1 MDLLAVSVPLITT
14 GLLLPVVLV
23 YAYIYIKFPRRIY
36 LSVLLLTLA
45 GFFYVLFDF
54 LTIHS
59 SIIPTGEAAAL
70 QYNRL
75 QELASSAFI
84 PLLPFFLSAILQ
96 MTSAV
101 RKLNSVI
108 LLLGIVFFA
117 VIALGAFIL
126 PDSFLSVTR
135 LRIDP
140 AAWPVH
146 VRHGDTG
153 LLFKVRDLYMVFLV
167 LYSLVL
173 ITVDLFLFRDY
184 NYLFQLL
191 IGFVIALVIGSS
203 ALIKNITGS
212 YQGLLADFTFS
223 RVGASLAI
231 FTLFGLSTY
240 LRYFL
245 NEAKIVHRAKGS
257 LEEKE
262 RELQLM
268 AYYDELTSLQNRKS
282 FFINLGKRR
291 PTEADTGRQRAI
303 CLIDLD
309 TFGAIVDAY
318 GQEISDFLLAL
329 IAQRLQDLFHQK
341 AVLFRIGGDEFALT
355 TNDFIESGEIDIL
368 AKEILEAFQHPFEI
382 GADHLFVSASV
393 GIALSPEN
401 GEAPEE
407 LYKNAMRAL
416 SRAKVDRNTY
426 AMYSPE
432 MTLHASE
439 RLTLIHGLRESIATG
454 AFSMYYQ
461 PIFDSQGTVSGAEA
475 LIRWDHPDHREV
487 SPAVFMPLAEISGLI
502 LPLSDW
508 IIRQVARDISFLEE
522 QGLTPNISLN
532 LSAKQF
538 KVPQLCD
545 SLIEVFRPHGIQHE
559 KVSIEITE
567 SSLVHNFEQIKQV
580 LKCFQSHGFTISID
594 DFGTGY
600 SSLSYLRELP
610 FDKLKIDKAFVQ
622 KLDEDLPTRSL
633 VSSIIDLGK
642 KMGYKLIAEGVETK
656 MEIEFL
662 RSNSCD
668 YFQGFLLSRPV
679 PFEDFTEI
687 LKDHAPHPLFLS

>member
-54 LTIHS
+54 LTIYS
-59 SIIPTGEAAAL
+59 SIVPAAEAAAL
-70 QYNRL
+70 QYNRI
-75 QELASSAFI
+75 QELASSTFI

-96 MTSAV
+96 MSFAV
-101 RKLNSVI
+101 RKINSVVLLIGII
-108 LLLGIVFFA
+108 LFA
-117 VIALGAFIL
+117 VIALGAFIF
-126 PDSFLSVTR
+126 PDSFLSVTA
-135 LRIDP
+135 LRTGP
-140 AAWPVH
+140 AAVPAASL
-146 VRHGDTG
+146 RGATG
-153 LLFKVRDLYMVFLV
+153 ILFEVRDACLIFLV

-191 IGFVIALVIGSS
+191 IGFIIALVLGSG
-203 ALIKNITGS
+203 ALLKNMTGS
-212 YQGLLADFTFS
+212 YLGLLAGFSFS
-223 RVGASLAI
+223 RVGVAI
-231 FTLFGLSTY
+231 AVFTLFGLSTY

-245 NEAKIVHRAKGS
+245 NEAKLVHRAKGS
-257 LEEKE
+257 LEDKE
-262 RELQLM
+262 RELQFM

-291 PTEADTGRQRAI
+291 PTEADSGRQRAI

-318 GQEISDFLLAL
+318 GQEISDFLLTL
-329 IAQRLQDLFHQK
+329 IARRLQELFHDR
-341 AVLFRIGGDEFALT
+341 AALFRIGGDEFALT
-355 TNDFIESGEIDIL
+355 TNDFIETGEIEII
-368 AKEILEAFQHPFEI
+368 AEEILEAFQHSFEI
-382 GADHLFVSASV
+382 GADHIFVSASV
-393 GIALSPEN
+393 GMALSPEN

-407 LYKNAMRAL
+407 LFKNAMRAL

-439 RLTLIHGLRESIATG
+439 RLTLIHGLRESITSE
-454 AFSMYYQ
+454 AFSMHYQ
-461 PIFDSQGTVSGAEA
+461 PIFDRDGTVSGAEA

-508 IIRQVARDISFLEE
+508 IIRRVAGDISVLEK
-522 QGLTPNISLN
+522 QGLASNISFN
-532 LSAKQF
+532 ISAKQF
-538 KVPQLCD
+538 KVPQICETLVEM
-545 SLIEVFRPHGIQHE
+545 LRPHGINHE
-559 KVSIEITE
+559 NISIEITE

-580 LKCFQSHGFTISID
+580 LECFQSRGFAISID

-610 FDKLKIDKAFVQ
+610 FDKLKIDKSFVQ
-622 KLDEDLPTRSL
+622 KLDEDRPTRSL

-642 KMGYKLIAEGVETK
+642 KMGYRLIAEGVETE

-662 RSNSCD
+662 KSNSCD

-679 PFEDFTEI
+679 PFDEFLEI
-687 LKDHAPHPLFLS
+687 LKKPAPHPLFVS

>member
-23 YAYIYIKFPRRIY
+23 YAYIYVKFPRRIY

-59 SIIPTGEAAAL
+59 SIIPAAEAAAL
-70 QYNRL
+70 QYNRI

-96 MTSAV
+96 MSFAV
-101 RKLNSVI
+101 RKINSAV
-108 LLLGIVFFA
+108 LLLGIILFA
-117 VIALGAFIL
+117 VITLGAFIF
-126 PDSFLSVTR
+126 PDSFLSVTT
-135 LRIDP
+135 LRTGLTSVP
-140 AAWPVH
+140 AASL
-146 VRHGDTG
+146 RGATG
-153 LLFKVRDLYMVFLV
+153 ILFEVRDACLIFLV
-167 LYSLVL
+167 LYSFVL

-191 IGFVIALVIGSS
+191 IGFVLALALSS
-203 ALIKNITGS
+203 
-212 YQGLLADFTFS
+212 YHGLLAGFSFS
-223 RVGASLAI
+223 RVGVSIAV

-262 RELQLM
+262 RELQFM

-291 PTEADTGRQRAI
+291 PTEADSGRQRAI

-318 GQEISDFLLAL
+318 GQEISDFLLTL
-329 IAQRLQDLFHQK
+329 IARRLQELFHDR
-341 AVLFRIGGDEFALT
+341 AALFRIGGDEFALT
-355 TNDFIESGEIDIL
+355 TDDFIETGGIEII

-382 GADHLFVSASV
+382 GADHIFVSASV

-426 AMYSPE
+426 AMYAPE

-439 RLTLIHGLRESIATG
+439 RLTLIHGLRE
-454 AFSMYYQ
+454 
-461 PIFDSQGTVSGAEA
+461 
-475 LIRWDHPDHREV
+475 R
-487 SPAVFMPLAEISGLI
+487 
-502 LPLSDW
+502 
-508 IIRQVARDISFLEE
+508 
-522 QGLTPNISLN
+522 
-532 LSAKQF
+532 
-538 KVPQLCD
+538 
-545 SLIEVFRPHGIQHE
+545 
-559 KVSIEITE
+559 ITSE
-567 SSLVHNFEQIKQV
+567 
-580 LKCFQSHGFTISID
+580 
-594 DFGTGY
+594 
-600 SSLSYLRELP
+600 
-610 FDKLKIDKAFVQ
+610 
-622 KLDEDLPTRSL
+622 
-633 VSSIIDLGK
+633 
-642 KMGYKLIAEGVETK
+642 
-656 MEIEFL
+656 
-662 RSNSCD
+662 
-668 YFQGFLLSRPV
+668 
-679 PFEDFTEI
+679 
-687 LKDHAPHPLFLS
+687 